1 MKGEVER
8 HDRAQEPAQG
18 RENAL
23 HAPEAESS
31 HEQPELLSALPLH
44 LPTQNLLS
52 DAEITICKYKL
63 LIINVN
69 AFVLG

>member
-1 MKGEVER
+1 MEVEVER

-18 RENAL
+18 REDAL

-44 LPTQNLLS
+44 LPTQ
-52 DAEITICKYKL
+52 EINIVDYQ
-63 LIINVN
+63 IVRY
-69 AFVLG
+69 